1 MASVAG
7 RKKSIVSSAGL
18 QIDTP
23 VAHNTLLNKAA
34 SQSTSL
40 YQQCSALRS
49 RLMRIRGFSY
59 YFSLASTD
67 DSRQSTDPVTQLWD
81 LFSLGIPLCYI
92 FDTLS
97 QDQGFTKINNS
108 QFNQDEYDA
117 NPDKPRK
124 RAIALFAMQIR
135 TDRVTHS
142 IPGVEPFTVTDLW
155 DRNSTDGL
163 VKVINT
169 VTAIVDH
176 LPPDAFEESQSS
188 DPSLISSHDSYDSAS
203 EPSTQPPA
211 NAQESARNN
220 IIREMVETERK
231 YVQDL
236 EVMQKY
242 SNALS
247 QANIIDQDTIH
258 LLFPNLNKLLNFQ
271 RKFLIRLESTA
282 ELPWQSQRWG
292 QHFLE
297 SEDEFV
303 VYEPYC
309 ANYTSASELML
320 ANEQNLTALNHLI
333 NVKGELP
340 AFLIKPIQR
349 VCKYPLLLDSLIKAC
364 SASGYQHFDELKRG
378 SEAAKRITD
387 KINEAQR
394 RAENE
399 LTVKSLYSRIDD
411 WKGHHLENFGEL
423 LLDDIFVVT
432 KSDIDR
438 EYHVFLFEKIILC
451 CKEAVPAIPGG
462 GRGKVGKSNS
472 ILKKQAAPPPLT
484 LPGGVGQPIKKSTP
498 LLLKGRI
505 FLGNV
510 TQATPVPP
518 RMSNNPA
525 IPTHYPLA
533 VWWKGDDD
541 LEFFTLRCRRED
553 QMRQWEAQINRLI
566 KESAQR
572 RASERNN
579 NGMARIAALASA
591 ANSTNPAGVVPRNVV
606 KTQQPPY
613 SAPQSMYST
622 QSSMSAASS
631 RGPRTPYGSEEPLVA
646 VANGSSTSTSTNGS
660 STYAN
665 GPQGYPPHDGFEFE
679 PDEDDFEDYPPSS
692 TSSYAPPSSGR
703 GTPVG
708 YRRNNAMSM
717 PPERDAFPGYDRPR
731 AQTEDTNG
739 PVMAQW
745 RNGLPPVPVPQHL
758 YQQQLQQQQQ
768 QVYPSTNGIQRP
780 HNGRMNS
787 AMSTNSYMSDSSFG
801 NTGTANAA
809 GGPRAR
815 PPLRSKFSSTKLQSI
830 YDNGGEF
837 RNSKG
842 GSTPTM
848 SNLSGQPIT
857 NRSRSA
863 SQPVAYVPK
872 TVPPPMPQWSTG
884 GRAGAG
890 AGAGGVTDKR
900 GSGSSQSTGESS
912 DYSPNSS
919 SPVTPFGSSESS
931 LGGVVGIRS
940 SRSQYF
946 EGVPQ
951 GPGSGMGVGVGG
963 SQSHG
968 LPVKVKVHFHEDI
981 FVIQVARSTEYDD
994 LVEKVGRK
1002 IRLCGPRRD
1011 DGPLRVKYKDEDG
1024 DMVSL
1029 GSTEDVQMAF
1039 EQYRPGGQ
1047 VTLFVT

>member
-1 MASVAG
+1 MATVAG
-7 RKKSIVSSAGL
+7 RKKSIVSSAGI
-18 QIDTP
+18 QIDNP

-40 YQQCSALRS
+40 YQQCSSLRNQ
-49 RLMRIRGFSY
+49 LMRIRGFAY
-59 YFSLASTD
+59 YFSLAAAA

-81 LFSLGIPLCYI
+81 LFSFGIPLCYI
-92 FDTLS
+92 FDQLPP
-97 QDQGFTKINNS
+97 DQGFTKINNS
-108 QFNQDEYDA
+108 DFNQEEYDA
-117 NPDKPRK
+117 NPDKPKK

-135 TDRVTHS
+135 TNKVTQA
-142 IPGVEPFTVTDLW
+142 IPGCEEFTVTDLW

-169 VTAIVDH
+169 VTAIVEH
-176 LPPDAFEESQSS
+176 LPPDAFEPTHASGSS
-188 DPSLISSHDSYDSAS
+188 YSSHDSYDSS
-203 EPSTQPPA
+203 PESSVIPPA
-211 NAQESARNN
+211 NAQETARNN

-236 EVMQKY
+236 EIMQKY

-271 RKFLIRLESTA
+271 RKFLIRFESTA
-282 ELPWQSQRWG
+282 ELPWQNQRWG
-292 QHFLE
+292 QLFLE

-320 ANEQNLTALNHLI
+320 ANEQNLTALNSLI

-349 VCKYPLLLDSLIKAC
+349 ICKYPLLLDSLIKAC
-364 SASGYQHFDELKRG
+364 SASSYQHLDELKRG
-378 SEAAKRITD
+378 SDSAKRITD

-432 KSDIDR
+432 KSEIDR

-451 CKEAVPAIPGG
+451 CKEALQQAPN
-462 GRGKVGKSNS
+462 GRKVGKSNS
-472 ILKKQAAPPPLT
+472 ILKKQVTPLS
-484 LPGGVGQPIKKSTP
+484 LPGGVGQPVKKNTP

-510 TQATPVPP
+510 TQALYEPP
-518 RMSNNPA
+518 KLPA
-525 IPTHYPLA
+525 GSTIPTHYPLQ

-553 QMRQWEAQINRLI
+553 QMRQWETQINRLI
-566 KESAQR
+566 KEAAQR
-572 RASERNN
+572 RASERNM
-579 NGMARIAALASA
+579 GGISRI
-591 ANSTNPAGVVPRNVV
+591 ANSTNPTPQARSIS
-606 KTQQPPY
+606 KMSPY

-622 QSSMSAASS
+622 TSTATSS
-631 RGPRTPYGSEEPLVA
+631 RGVRTPYGSDEQVGNTNSA
-646 VANGSSTSTSTNGS
+646 VYGS
-660 STYAN
+660 

-679 PDEDDFEDYPPSS
+679 PDEDEYEDYPPSS
-692 TSSYAPPSSGR
+692 SYSHSGR

-708 YRRNNAMSM
+708 NVSNGYRRNNALSM
-717 PPERDAFPGYDRPR
+717 PPERDANHGYERPR
-731 AQTEDTNG
+731 VQTEDTNG

-745 RNGLPPVPVPQHL
+745 RNNLPPVPSPHL
-758 YQQQLQQQQQ
+758 QALQ
-768 QVYPSTNGIQRP
+768 PNTNGVRQYNPR
-780 HNGRMNS
+780 GG
-787 AMSTNSYMSDSSFG
+787 STTSTHSYSDSNFSSG
-801 NTGTANAA
+801 SLNGLP
-809 GGPRAR
+809 GGPRPR
-815 PPLRSKFSSTKLQSI
+815 PPLRSQFSSTKLKSI
-830 YDNGGEF
+830 YDEQPQQ
-837 RNSKG
+837 RSSKG
-842 GSTPTM
+842 PLPPMT
-848 SNLSGQPIT
+848 NANGQPIT
-857 NRSRSA
+857 TRSRSA
-863 SQPVAYVPK
+863 SQPIAYVPK
-872 TVPPPMPQWSTG
+872 DVSPPPLPTAAQWSRDRSNTS
-884 GRAGAG
+884 
-890 AGAGGVTDKR
+890 TLNQKR
-900 GSGSSQSTGESS
+900 GSGSSQSTGGDSS

-931 LGGVVGIRS
+931 LGGVGIRS

-946 EGVPQ
+946 ENHGMPMN
-951 GPGSGMGVGVGG
+951 GP
-963 SQSHG
+963 
-968 LPVKVKVHFHEDI
+968 PVKVKVHFHEDI

-994 LVEKVGRK
+994 LVERVGRK